1 MPAPVDIGHLIQA
14 DLEYFGGAM
23 PEKTAICWRG
33 YLAATLE
40 WNVITPEQY
49 DHLVGSIP
57 PVHDDPA
64 IAILKGRD

>member
-1 MPAPVDIGHLIQA
+1 
-14 DLEYFGGAM
+14 M
-23 PEKTAICWRG
+23 PEKVAICWRG

-49 DHLVGSIP
+49 DDLVGRIP

-64 IAILKGRD
+64 LAILRGRD